1 MTNFWTVFAAAAY
14 ISVGYTFAHVTF
26 NKTEE
31 AFKEGRITTPQWGR
45 FLLSLAVIVIWP
57 VIPFALTA
65 RYVTQ
70 HWRNHV

>member
-1 MTNFWTVFAAAAY
+1 MTSFATTFAIAAY
-14 ISVGYTFAHVTF
+14 VATGYTFAHVTF

-31 AFKEGRITTPQWGR
+31 AFREGRISTPQWGR
-45 FLLSLAVIVIWP
+45 FLLSLAVIIIWP
-57 VIPFALTA
+57 VIPVAVTV